1 MFGRLIVDTYFDC
14 KIPVRNLVQQSVP
27 PLDTSNLTL
36 FCKFSLIEGQTAGRT
51 KSKMAGQT
59 KTHRQTYIHTVCTSN
74 RLHLSAYYAF
84 DGIVGYLDRQTDRQA
99 EVRTQRWIDAHT
111 DIYKVHL

>member
-84 DGIVGYLDRQTDRQA
+84 DGIVGYLDRQTDRQ
-99 EVRTQRWIDAHT
+99 
-111 DIYKVHL
+111 K